1 MPHLEARG
9 LTKVFGPDPASVL
22 PLLER
27 GVGKDEILERTGHTV
42 GLQDVDVTVEP
53 GETFVVMGLSGSGKS
68 TLVRC
73 LNRLIEPTAG
83 TLTLDGVDVLSLG
96 RGEMRE
102 LRRHQMGMVFQ
113 RFALLPHRSVL
124 DNVGFGL
131 QVQGVAR
138 SERLQRAGAWVERV
152 GLQGYEHALPRE
164 LSGGMQQ
171 RVGLARALATDPEV
185 LLMDEAF
192 SALDPLIRREMQD
205 ELLRLQEELAKT
217 IVFITHDLD
226 EALRLG
232 DRVAMLKDGLM
243 VQVGTPADIV
253 MHPADEYVRAFVEH
267 VDRSRVLKVRHVMR
281 PASAVATVAAPPAVA
296 VGAFGEGPRGPSGPP
311 ARIPPG
317 IPESSLEALEPE
329 RPSAGERTCLQ
340 ANMPLQDALTLVA
353 GQPEAVAVVDA
364 AGRIVGYLD
373 AQTALAALVRSRA

>member
-1 MPHLEARG
+1 VPHLEARG
-9 LTKVFGPDPASVL
+9 LTKVFGPDPASVV

-83 TLTLDGVDVLSLG
+83 TLTLDGIDVLSLG
-96 RGEMRE
+96 RSALRE
-102 LRRHQMGMVFQ
+102 LRRRRMGMVFQ

-138 SERLQRAGAWVERV
+138 SERLRRAGAWVERV

-171 RVGLARALATDPEV
+171 RVGLARALATDPEL

-205 ELLRLQEELAKT
+205 ELLRLQEELTKT

-253 MHPADEYVRAFVEH
+253 MHPADDYVRAFVEH

-281 PASAVATVAAPPAVA
+281 PSPEVAPLPVPAAPVPAAPVPAAPGAPASVAADAAKGVVLPAGMA
-296 VGAFGEGPRGPSGPP
+296 
-311 ARIPPG
+311 
-317 IPESSLEALEPE
+317 LHEALSVVAE
-329 RPSAGERTCLQ
+329 RAG
-340 ANMPLQDALTLVA
+340 PV
-353 GQPEAVAVVDA
+353 PVVDA
-364 AGRIVGYLD
+364 SGRTVGCLD
-373 AQTALAALVRSRA
+373 AATALAALVRGRGNE